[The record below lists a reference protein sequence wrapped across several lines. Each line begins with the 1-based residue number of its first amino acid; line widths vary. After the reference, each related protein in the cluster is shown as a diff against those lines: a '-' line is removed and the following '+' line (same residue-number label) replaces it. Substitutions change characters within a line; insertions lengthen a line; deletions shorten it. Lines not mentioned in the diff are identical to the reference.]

1 MVEPQPSKLT
11 TWVRF
16 PSSAPFEIYVEI
28 VDVFI
33 LSKNV
38 LQKNSNIITIEII
51 KAAEEFYQTSKKD
64 NYEL

>member
-11 TWVRF
+11 TGVRF
-16 PSSAPFEIYVEI
+16 SSPAPFEINVEI

-33 LSKNV
+33 LFKNV

-51 KAAEEFYQTSKKD
+51 KA
-64 NYEL
+64 